1 MAMKR
6 PAASA
11 GRAPK
16 RAAVDQSAKK
26 CSLIAEALAEAELD
40 KGVKDMLK
48 DCVKPSLC
56 TYKDDRHAYQS
67 AMVDMLGETL
77 DGIEQALKKHR
88 DEARTI
94 VSGSEEERAARQNRK
109 TEAEE
114 SLSTKQSALTAA
126 GEAAT
131 ASTNAQKESAVSLK
145 QALDAQKAGDAE
157 LQQAG
162 TRRETL
168 EKARTELFLP
178 CKEAAGKLADVK
190 KLCAI
195 AKQFSCD
202 GALVESLPL
211 ALTKEPAARGSFD
224 GLAVEQFAQWL
235 DKTLSG
241 LSATMATGDAASA
254 ERAAAVEAAKN
265 AKAEADKA
273 AADAKAALVE
283 ATNAVKEAKVGLK
296 AATSAVDSFE
306 ADRRRMAE
314 VLDKAEAKLRQF
326 QEGALAAFR
335 DLRDLAPPPPVMEP
349 AVQEEPRICGGIG
362 DEKPAD
368 DDVRTLIAP
377 LKADAQAKAQEQGWN
392 GTFTEFEAVSY
403 KTQVVAGMNYF
414 VKVKLGPSDYVHL
427 RVYKHFSGA
436 SELSSVKVGCS
447 SGEPISYF

>member
-26 CSLIAEALAEAELD
+26 CSLIAEALAGAELD

-56 TYKDDRHAYQS
+56 TYKADRHAYQS
-67 AMVDMLGETL
+67 AVVDMLGETL
-77 DGIEQALKKHR
+77 DGIEQALTKQR
-88 DEARTI
+88 DEAQSI
-94 VSGSEEERAARQNRK
+94 LDGSEEERTARQNRK

-131 ASTNAQKESAVSLK
+131 AAANAQKESAGSLK
-145 QALDAQKAGDAE
+145 QAIDTQKAGDAE
-157 LQQAG
+157 QQQAG

-168 EKARTELFLP
+168 EKASTELFLP
-178 CKEAAGKLADVK
+178 CKEAAGNLADAK
-190 KLCAI
+190 KLCAT

-235 DKTLSG
+235 EKTLSD
-241 LSATMATGDAASA
+241 LSAAIANGDAAAA
-254 ERAAAVEAAKN
+254 ERAAAVEAATN

-273 AADAKAALVE
+273 ATDAKAALAE
-283 ATNAVKEAKVGLK
+283 AMTALKEAKVVLK
-296 AATSAVDSFE
+296 TAKSAVDSFE
-306 ADRRRMAE
+306 ADRKRMTEA
-314 VLDKAEAKLRQF
+314 LDKAKAKLLQF

-335 DLRDLAPPPPVMEP
+335 DLRESAPPPPVVEP
-349 AVQEEPRICGGIG
+349 APEVEPRSCGGTG
-362 DEKPAD
+362 DENPAD
-368 DDVRTLIAP
+368 DDVRSLIAP
-377 LKADAQAKAQEQGWN
+377 LQAGAEAKAQEQGWN
-392 GTFTEFEAVSY
+392 GTFAEFEAVSY

-414 VKVKLGPSDYVHL
+414 VKVKVGPSDYVHL
-427 RVYKHFSGA
+427 RIYKHFSGS

-447 SGEPISYF
+447 AEEPISYF